1 MAYAFHVD
9 DDDDDMLFYEEC
21 YALKAVVKRYLGW
34 FENAK
39 KGIFISCH

>member
-21 YALKAVVKRYLGW
+21 YALKAVVKRYLG
-34 FENAK
+34 
-39 KGIFISCH
+39 